1 MSITR
6 EQILSVAPDAEP
18 YVDALLKQMRDAAIT
33 TPVRAAHFLA
43 QVFVESAGFA
53 RTVENLNY
61 SAQALKTLFGRH
73 RISEEDADKFGRK
86 KGQPANQSAIANIVY
101 GGKWGAENLGNTA
114 PGDGWKF
121 RGRGLKQLTGRENYE
136 RFSRAWLG
144 SDALLANPGQVAE
157 PAGAVASAIWFWH
170 NKGLNAVADRN
181 SVEQVTRIV
190 NGGSNGLDERREM
203 TAKFLRAFTA

>member
-1 MSITR
+1 
-6 EQILSVAPDAEP
+6 
-18 YVDALLKQMRDAAIT
+18 VDALLKQMRDTAIT
-33 TPVRAAHFLA
+33 TPVRAAHFLGQIA
-43 QVFVESAGFA
+43 VESAGFT
-53 RTVENLNY
+53 RTTESLNY
-61 SAQALKTLFGRH
+61 SVGGLKVTFPR
-73 RISEEDADKFGRK
+73 RISDEDAEKFGRK

-101 GGKWGAENLGNTA
+101 GGKWGAENLGNTI

-121 RGRGLKQLTGRENYE
+121 RGRGLKQLTGRSNYE

-190 NGGSNGLDERREM
+190 NGGSNGLQERREM
-203 TAKFLRAFTA
+203 TTKFLQAFDRDA

>member
-1 MSITR
+1 MSVTR

-18 YVDALLKQMRDAAIT
+18 YVDALLKQMRGTAIT
-33 TPVRAAHFLA
+33 TPLRAAHFLG
-43 QVFVESAGFA
+43 QIYVESQGF
-53 RTVENLNY
+53 TKTSESLNY
-61 SAQALKTLFGRH
+61 SVGGLKVTFPR
-73 RISEEDADKFGRK
+73 RISDEDAEKFGRK

-101 GGKWGAENLGNTA
+101 GGKWGAENLGNTL

-121 RGRGLKQLTGRENYE
+121 RGRGLKQLTGRSNYE

-203 TAKFLRAFTA
+203 TAKFLRAFTT

>member
-18 YVDALLKQMRDAAIT
+18 YVDALLKQMRDTAIT

-43 QVFVESAGFA
+43 QFHHESAGFT
-53 RTVENLNY
+53 RMVESLNY
-61 SAQALKTLFGRH
+61 SVGALKTLFGRH
-73 RISEEDADKFGRK
+73 RISEADAEKYGRK
-86 KGQPANQSAIANIVY
+86 KGQPANQQMIANTLY
-101 GGKWGAENLGNTA
+101 GGKWGEENLGNIL
-114 PGDGWKF
+114 PGDGWLF
-121 RGRGLKQLTGRENYE
+121 RGRGFGLTGRKNYE
-136 RFSRAWLG
+136 RLSRAWLG
-144 SDALLANPGQVAE
+144 SDALLSNPGQVAE

-190 NGGSNGLDERREM
+190 NGGTNGLEERREM
-203 TAKFLRAFTA
+203 TQRFLKAFTS